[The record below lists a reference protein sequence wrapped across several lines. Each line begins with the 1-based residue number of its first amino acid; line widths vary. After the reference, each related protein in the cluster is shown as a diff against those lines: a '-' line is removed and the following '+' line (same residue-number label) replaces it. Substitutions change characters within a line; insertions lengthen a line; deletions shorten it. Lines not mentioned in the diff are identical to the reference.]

1 MFEDSLQRS
10 AGAYRR
16 PWPILVAAAIVTAV
30 LAGGIPRL
38 TVDNDIKSMLPK
50 TDRTRALTELY
61 DGESNFGSSNAVF
74 VGVEAA
80 DVYSLD
86 TLQYIKK
93 LQDEISDLDRSLPVR
108 QMARLLRLSPEE
120 SAKVMDDLR
129 SVGINDLN
137 YGETLV
143 PLLGSSE
150 ALRKR
155 FGWEAGLADKV
166 ARNAAGVPGE
176 RLFGAYESPLG
187 QIQSLVNGDY
197 IAYEDDALVAKKLV
211 DGGLPTAESVAG
223 LKERVES
230 WDTYEGVLVSKD
242 GRLAAI
248 TVTIR
253 TEDKDVKAMLN
264 ADLQRI
270 SANPPPGI
278 EVFVAGEPVIVDH
291 LANVIAKD
299 LPVLTP
305 LMALVLVAIL
315 FLCFRS
321 AQGIFYPLLVTL
333 LAVIWTFGLMGYL
346 GLPLTIVSSTMPV
359 LLMAIVSAY
368 GIHQM
373 NHYYEDRG
381 TGKFE
386 VLRHNARS
394 VGLAILLSGL
404 SVMIGFGSMV
414 TLDFVPIRNFGILTA
429 FGDLVGVLAALYAL
443 PALLMLGS
451 PEKKGRKYVPEDQK
465 RDLIARLLR
474 RVKTLGREV
483 PGRVLAV
490 AGLAALVLALGA
502 TMVRSDLD
510 LTKFFPPGDTVRV
523 ADRVLNERMAG
534 TKSLSV
540 VLDTDL
546 REPLTRKGN
555 PDSLVELTTPEVLE
569 KVDAFA
575 RDVKAAYPNVT
586 KVYSYADVLKKMNQV
601 INGGDPRAYAIPDD
615 ASLIGQYLVIFSGDT
630 KTLLTDNHDKLRI
643 MMTMNEGSLDD
654 IHKIALYA
662 RSYFDRSFLDRNHLQ
677 VQVVGEQQ
685 ISYES
690 NRSLLKGT
698 MEGIFA
704 CVAIVFLLLLFSLRD
719 FRMSLVAVVP
729 VLLCLVVDFGYLGF
743 SGTTLNTATALVSSI
758 GIGIGIDFSIHF
770 ITWYRRELRVDRDVL
785 AAVDRTILHKG
796 RAILYN
802 LFVIA
807 GGFLVLLGSQMG
819 PLRDFGF
826 LTALCLTVT
835 AISAIVVVPAIIRL
849 LARKD
854 RKFLYLGVEE
864 ASDPGRGPG

>member
-1 MFEDSLQRS
+1 MLEEFLQRS

-74 VGVEAA
+74 IGVEAA

-86 TLQYIKK
+86 TLRYIKK

-155 FGWEAGLADKV
+155 FGWDAGLADKV

-242 GRLAAI
+242 GKLAAI

-270 SANPPPGI
+270 SADPPPGI

-299 LPVLTP
+299 LPLLTP

-315 FLCFRS
+315 FLCFGS
-321 AQGIFYPLLVTL
+321 AQGVFYPLLVTL
-333 LAVIWTFGLMGYL
+333 LSVIWTFGLMGYL

-373 NHYYEDRG
+373 NHYYEDRR

-404 SVMIGFGSMV
+404 SVMIGFGSMI

-429 FGDLVGVLAALYAL
+429 FGDLVGVLAALYVL

-451 PEKKGRKYVPEDQK
+451 PEKKGRKYIPEDEK

-474 RVKTLGREV
+474 RVKDLGRKR

-490 AGLAALVLALGA
+490 AGLAALVLVIGA
-502 TMVRSDLD
+502 TMARSDLD
-510 LTKFFPPGDTVRV
+510 LTKFFPPGDSVRV

-555 PDSLVELTTPEVLE
+555 PDSLVELTSS
-569 KVDAFA
+569 
-575 RDVKAAYPNVT
+575 RD
-586 KVYSYADVLKKMNQV
+586 SQE
-601 INGGDPRAYAIPDD
+601 GGR
-615 ASLIGQYLVIFSGDT
+615 
-630 KTLLTDNHDKLRI
+630 LRRGRQGRLSQRD
-643 MMTMNEGSLDD
+643 EG
-654 IHKIALYA
+654 
-662 RSYFDRSFLDRNHLQ
+662 
-677 VQVVGEQQ
+677 
-685 ISYES
+685 
-690 NRSLLKGT
+690 
-698 MEGIFA
+698 
-704 CVAIVFLLLLFSLRD
+704 LLLRRRPQEDEPGDERRRSRGLRHPRRRLAHRPVPRD
-719 FRMSLVAVVP
+719 LLRRHEDPAHRQSRQAADHDDHERGEPGRHPQDSPLRP
-729 VLLCLVVDFGYLGF
+729 VLFRPELPGPQPSPGP
-743 SGTTLNTATALVSSI
+743 G
-758 GIGIGIDFSIHF
+758 
-770 ITWYRRELRVDRDVL
+770 RRRAADLLRVEPEPPQGHDGGHLRLRGDRL
-785 AAVDRTILHKG
+785 PPPA
-796 RAILYN
+796 
-802 LFVIA
+802 LFPSR
-807 GGFLVLLGSQMG
+807 F
-819 PLRDFGF
+819 PDEPR
-826 LTALCLTVT
+826 
-835 AISAIVVVPAIIRL
+835 
-849 LARKD
+849 
-854 RKFLYLGVEE
+854 
-864 ASDPGRGPG
+864 GRGAGPPLPRRRLRLPRILGARPSTRRPPSFPR